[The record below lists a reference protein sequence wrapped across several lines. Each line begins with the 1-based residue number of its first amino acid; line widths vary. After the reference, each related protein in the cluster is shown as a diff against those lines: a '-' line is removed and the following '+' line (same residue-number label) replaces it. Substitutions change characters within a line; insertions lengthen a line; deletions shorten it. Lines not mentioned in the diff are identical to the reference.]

1 MSELQKFI
9 AEQLKDPEFREAWKE
24 SRIEYEVARQLI
36 LLRKNNGLTQK
47 QLAERLHTKQ
57 SEIARIE
64 NGNQNISLGKLRKIA
79 EVMGGHVVIKIES
92 TTPHELQK
100 Q

>member
-1 MSELQKFI
+1 MSDDLEKYLAKQM
-9 AEQLKDPEFREAWKE
+9 EDPEFREAWAE
-24 SRIEYEVARQLI
+24 SQLEYEVARQLI
-36 LLRKNNGLTQK
+36 QLRKSRGMTQK
-47 QLAERLHTKQ
+47 QLAARLRTKQ

-79 EVMGGHVVIKIES
+79 EAMGGHVVVKIE
-92 TTPHELQK
+92 PAPELQK